1 MNTTIENPMTRV
13 KVNNEIDLCEVQ
25 SEEIRHKIEIALQG
39 ARVSYFLRW
48 QEPGFFARI
57 FARKKTKII
66 FCINEAQLEDAGI
79 ALEKLSL
86 GEQDY
91 SMLNRKSKNV
101 YYYAKK

>member
-25 SEEIRHKIEIALQG
+25 SEDIRHKIEIALQG

-48 QEPGFFARI
+48 QEPGI
-57 FARKKTKII
+57 FAKIFAGKKTKII
-66 FCINEAQLEDAGI
+66 FCINEAQLEEAGI
-79 ALEKLSL
+79 ALEKLTL
-86 GEQDY
+86 QEQDY
-91 SMLNRKSKNV
+91 TMLKRKSRNV